1 MGGSS
6 SDAFDISIA
15 TEFMSK
21 AQTAVT
27 SFWSSNQTAIMSVL
41 GVVVVVT
48 LIWVGV
54 KLFKRATGKA

>member
-1 MGGSS
+1 MGDS

-15 TEFMSK
+15 SEFMTK
-21 AQTAVT
+21 AKTAVT
-27 SFWSSNQTAIMSVL
+27 SFWSTNQTAIMTIL